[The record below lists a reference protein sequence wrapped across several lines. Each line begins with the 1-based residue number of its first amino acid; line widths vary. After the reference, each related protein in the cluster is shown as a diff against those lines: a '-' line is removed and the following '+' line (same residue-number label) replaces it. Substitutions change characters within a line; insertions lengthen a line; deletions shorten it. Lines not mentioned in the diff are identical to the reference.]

1 MEPRSSRLGL
11 AIASLVIVVVAIAC
25 TSAET
30 TPPPA
35 ASREEAVVGCPL
47 GVAGAKVS
55 VEEVPDGIVLR
66 FTSADKAKEMRERA
80 NDAAAQHGPGQ
91 GMGLGHDGRH
101 GDGAAHGLQLMQ
113 APPSRSVATDIEGG
127 ASIHFVP
134 SAETDKTEL
143 RAKLRER
150 AAAMNAMA
158 CK

>member
-1 MEPRSSRLGL
+1 M
-11 AIASLVIVVVAIAC
+11 
-25 TSAET
+25 
-30 TPPPA
+30 
-35 ASREEAVVGCPL
+35 
-47 GVAGAKVS
+47 S

-66 FTSADKAKEMRERA
+66 FTSTDKAKEMRERA

-91 GMGLGHDGRH
+91 GMGAGHDGRH

-134 SAETDKTEL
+134 STETGKTEL

>member
-1 MEPRSSRLGL
+1 MKLRRSRLGL
-11 AIASLVIVVVAIAC
+11 AFSSVVLLLVGC
-25 TSAET
+25 TAAE
-30 TPPPA
+30 PAQPPA
-35 ASREEAVVGCPL
+35 SARKEAVVGCPL
-47 GVAGAKVS
+47 GVAGGKVS

-91 GMGLGHDGRH
+91 GMGLGHEGRH

-127 ASIHFVP
+127 ASIHFAP
-134 SAETDKTEL
+134 SSETDKTEL

-158 CK
+158 CR

>member
-1 MEPRSSRLGL
+1 MNARSSRMGL
-11 AIASLVIVVVAIAC
+11 ALASLLLVAAGC
-25 TSAET
+25 TAAET

-35 ASREEAVVGCPL
+35 STRKEAVIGCPL
-47 GVAGAKVS
+47 GVAGAKVA

-66 FTSADKAKEMRERA
+66 FTSPDKAKEMRERA

-101 GDGAAHGLQLMQ
+101 GDGASHGLQLMQ

-134 SAETDKTEL
+134 STETDKTEL

>member
-1 MEPRSSRLGL
+1 MNARRSRLGPAL
-11 AIASLVIVVVAIAC
+11 ASLLLVAAGC
-25 TSAET
+25 TAAET

-35 ASREEAVVGCPL
+35 STRKEAVVGCPL

-66 FTSADKAKEMRERA
+66 FTSADNAKEMRERA

-113 APPSRSVATDIEGG
+113 APPSRTVATDIEGG
-127 ASIHFVP
+127 ASIHVVP

-158 CK
+158 CR

>member
-1 MEPRSSRLGL
+1 MNLRSSRLVL
-11 AIASLVIVVVAIAC
+11 ALASLLLAAVGC
-25 TSAET
+25 TAAET

-35 ASREEAVVGCPL
+35 STRKEAIVGCPL
-47 GVAGAKVS
+47 GVAGAKVG

-66 FTSADKAKEMRERA
+66 FTSTDKAKEMRERA

-134 SAETDKTEL
+134 SADTDKIEL

>member
-1 MEPRSSRLGL
+1 MNARTSCLVL
-11 AIASLVIVVVAIAC
+11 ALASLVLVAAGC
-25 TSAET
+25 TAAET
-30 TPPPA
+30 SPPPA
-35 ASREEAVVGCPL
+35 ATRKEAVIGCPL
-47 GVAGAKVS
+47 GVAGATVS

-66 FTSADKAKEMRERA
+66 FVSTDKAKEMRERA

-113 APPSRSVATDIEGG
+113 APPSRSVATDSEGG

-134 SAETDKTEL
+134 SAATDKTEL

-158 CK
+158 CR